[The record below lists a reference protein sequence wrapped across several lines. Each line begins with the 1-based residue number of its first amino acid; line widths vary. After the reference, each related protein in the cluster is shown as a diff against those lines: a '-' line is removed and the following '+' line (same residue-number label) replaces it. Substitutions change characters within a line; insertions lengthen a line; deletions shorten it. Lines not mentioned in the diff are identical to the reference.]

1 MFLKDNQRGMNGSS
15 RPTARAS
22 VTPCPPL
29 HPTHPPTCL
38 LQTISLPPGEAWE
51 EVERQ
56 LGTNIATQAIA
67 LFSLIQNLAQNCP
80 SREKYLVECTKAN
93 KKFKFRKNN
102 QALD

>member
-22 VTPCPPL
+22 VTPCPPP

-67 LFSLIQNLAQNCP
+67 LFRWSKIWPKIAQ
-80 SREKYLVECTKAN
+80 VD
-93 KKFKFRKNN
+93 KKLFG
-102 QALD
+102 LMH